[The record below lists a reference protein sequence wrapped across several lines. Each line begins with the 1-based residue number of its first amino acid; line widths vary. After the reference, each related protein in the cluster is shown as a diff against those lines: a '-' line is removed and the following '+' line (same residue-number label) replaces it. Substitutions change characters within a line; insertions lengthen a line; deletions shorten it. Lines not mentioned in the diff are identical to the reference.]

1 MAKEGGEHVRHVIE
15 SVERGSAAYRHG
27 LRAGDALISLNGEA
41 IVDEIDYQAL
51 IAGSRVHAVVER
63 DDREVAVDIRKQ
75 EGEPLGLHFGPEMAL
90 SPRTCRNNCV
100 FCFIRQMPPGLRKT
114 LYVRD
119 DDWRF
124 SLMMGNFVTLTN
136 VDDAEFDRIIRRH
149 ASPLYVS
156 VHATDPALRCRMMNN
171 RFAGD
176 ILQRLTRLKDA
187 GIRFHCQ
194 IVVCPGW
201 NDGEQLLKTL
211 SDLRALAPAAQT
223 AAMVP
228 VGLTRFREG
237 LEQLRPFT
245 KAEAEALLNAIAP
258 FQEQCRRELGTTFAF
273 PSDEFF
279 CIAGRPIP
287 PESWYEDFP
296 QIENGVGLLRRF
308 ECELEEAERFEMSDG
323 PAPARRYLI
332 PTGVSAAPHLMRMA
346 ERFAPPGVS
355 VRVLPVPNHFFGETV
370 TVTGLLTGGDVLAAL
385 TPDKVADADELLLCS
400 VMLRHEGDLFL
411 DDMHIDEFR
420 RRAPLPLHVTGC
432 DGQAFYDALRGRF
445 DD

>member
-1 MAKEGGEHVRHVIE
+1 M
-15 SVERGSAAYRHG
+15 
-27 LRAGDALISLNGEA
+27 
-41 IVDEIDYQAL
+41 
-51 IAGSRVHAVVER
+51 
-63 DDREVAVDIRKQ
+63 
-75 EGEPLGLHFGPEMAL
+75 
-90 SPRTCRNNCV
+90 
-100 FCFIRQMPPGLRKT
+100 
-114 LYVRD
+114 
-119 DDWRF
+119 
-124 SLMMGNFVTLTN
+124 
-136 VDDAEFDRIIRRH
+136 DDAEFDRIIRRH

-201 NDGEQLLKTL
+201 NDGEQLLRTL

-355 VRVLPVPNHFFGETV
+355 VRVLPVANHFFGETV

-411 DDMHIDEFR
+411 DDMHIDDFR